1 MSNRD
6 FADSFIILH
15 LREVEL
21 QTLINI
27 LTEVLLTEQLIQ
39 TMGVDMVL
47 WQMIC
52 GWTAE
57 EVFAEV
63 IVWHLP

>member
-1 MSNRD
+1 MANRD

-21 QTLINI
+21 QILRDI
-27 LTEVLLTEQLIQ
+27 LTELLLAEQLIQ

-47 WQMIC
+47 
-52 GWTAE
+52 
-57 EVFAEV
+57 
-63 IVWHLP
+63 